1 MTPSFVHLHVHSEY
15 SLLDGA
21 CRVADLVARVKELGM
36 PAVAITDH
44 GSLGAAVQ
52 FHRAATA
59 AGIKP
64 ILGLELYVVPDRRDK
79 SQPRGEKP
87 THLTLLAEN
96 LTGWQNLIQLSTAAY
111 LEGYFYRPRA
121 DWELLQAHHEGV
133 ICLSGCMT
141 CKAARLLQ
149 EGDEESALAEVQ
161 RLAELFGP
169 SNLFVEMQDAG
180 MPEQREL
187 VPRLARLAERAGV
200 GAVATNDV
208 HYLRHEDA
216 HAHDALLCIQTQ
228 AFLADEDRMRFKT
241 DEFYLKTAEEM
252 RVRFAAYPV
261 ACDATLEIAARC
273 AVELPLGQILLP
285 SYPVPDGQ
293 TESSFLRERCAEGI
307 RRRYGADPPAEVRER
322 LEYELGVI
330 GDMGFDAYFLIVW
343 DYVKFAKDSGIA
355 VGPGRGSAAGSIVS
369 YALGITDIDP
379 LKYDLLFERFLNPGR
394 KSMPDIDMDFAVAHR
409 DEVIRYV
416 AGKYGRDRVAQI
428 ITFGTMAARAAVRDA
443 ARVLSLPY
451 AVGDRIA
458 KMIPEKAPPATF
470 EEAMAAGSELDKA
483 YRTDP
488 QVKEVVDLARAL
500 EGIIRNDSIHAAGV
514 VISDKPL
521 TCYVPLQQK
530 GEAEVVTQF
539 GMGDI
544 EKIGLL
550 KMDFLGL
557 RNLDVMEAAQRL
569 IAETTGERI
578 DLSGLPLDD
587 AKTYEMLRRGDSEG
601 VFQFESSGMQAA
613 LREVGP
619 TEFEDLIAIVALFR
633 PGPASY
639 IPTYARNKRR
649 PAGIKYDHELL
660 RPILE
665 PTYGVTIYQ
674 EQYMAIARRVAGFS
688 PAQADDLRKAIGK
701 KNKELMASL
710 QEPLMAGLRASG
722 IPDVTVRKLWSDF
735 LATGDYSF
743 NKSHA
748 ACYAM
753 IAYQTAWLKAN
764 YPVEYMAALITSVM
778 NTKDQVPFYV
788 NQCHEMGIR
797 VLPPDVNESGN
808 DFTVVGS
815 SIRFGL
821 NAVKGVGKSAVLDII
836 RAREGGRIVSL
847 YDFCAR
853 VESTAVNKR
862 TLEALVKCGALDSTG
877 ATRKGM
883 LEALP
888 LAMAEGE
895 QKRKARAIGQTD
907 LFGMLGGGN
916 GGGGDAG
923 AAGGDAVFHHP
934 PISTEEYDRDKLL
947 AMEKEA
953 LGLFVSSHPLEGLR
967 DQLHEEIDTPVAR
980 LGEARDG
987 VAVWSGGLVAG
998 LQRRSMK
1005 NGGIMATFRLED
1017 VDGGCEVLAFNDVYE
1032 QSRHLLVE
1040 DNMVK
1045 VKGRVD
1051 RRSEDETKLIAVEIK
1066 PFGGV
1071 SESRPLNVVVD
1082 ADRAQASLFDELREI
1097 LVSFPGAVPVVLTMV
1112 SRDGTAKVRLGDDLR
1127 VSPAHSLYAE
1137 LKALL
1142 GESCMELGRA

>member
-1 MTPSFVHLHVHSEY
+1 MTSSFVHLHVHSEY

-21 CRVADLVARVKELGM
+21 CRVADLVARAKELDM
-36 PAVAITDH
+36 PAVAVTDH

-52 FHRAATA
+52 FYRAAEA
-59 AGIKP
+59 AGVKP
-64 ILGLELYVVPDRRDK
+64 ILGLELYVVKDRRDK
-79 SQPRGEKP
+79 SQSREER

-96 LTGWQNLIQLSTAAY
+96 ITGWRNLIQLSTAAY
-111 LEGYFYRPRA
+111 LEGYFYRPRS
-121 DWELLQAHHEGV
+121 DWELLEAHHEGV
-133 ICLSGCMT
+133 ICLSGCMSG
-141 CKAARLLQ
+141 KAAKLLQ
-149 EGDEESALAEVQ
+149 QGDEGAALAEVR
-161 RLAELFGP
+161 RLAALFGP
-169 SNLFVEMQDAG
+169 DNVFVELQDAG
-180 MPEQREL
+180 MADQRDL
-187 VPRLARLAERAGV
+187 VPRLAGIAEQAGLRT
-200 GAVATNDV
+200 VATNDV

-228 AFLADEDRMRFKT
+228 SFLAEDKEKRMGFST
-241 DEFYLKTAEEM
+241 DEFYLKTPEEM
-252 RVRFAAYPV
+252 RERFAAYPE
-261 ACDATLEIAARC
+261 ACDVTLEIAARC
-273 AVELPLGQILLP
+273 NVELELGQILLP
-285 SYPVPDGQ
+285 TYPVPEGY
-293 TESSFLRERCAEGI
+293 TEERFLRERCEEGI
-307 RRRYGADPPAEVRER
+307 RRRYGSDPAPEVRER
-322 LEYELGVI
+322 LEFELGVI
-330 GDMGFDAYFLIVW
+330 NEMGFDAYFLIVW
-343 DYVKFAKDSGIA
+343 DYVKFAKDNDIA

-369 YALGITDIDP
+369 YALGITDLDP
-379 LKYDLLFERFLNPGR
+379 LEYDLLFERFLNPGR
-394 KSMPDIDMDFAVAHR
+394 KSMPDIDMDFEVKRR

-416 AGKYGRDRVAQI
+416 AGKYGQDRVAQI

-470 EEAMAAGSELDKA
+470 EEAMVAGGELEKA
-483 YRTDP
+483 YQTDP

-514 VISDKPL
+514 VISDRPL

-539 GMGDI
+539 GMSDI

-557 RNLDVMEAAQRL
+557 RNLDVMKAALKL
-569 IAETTGERI
+569 ILETTGERL
-578 DLSGLPLDD
+578 DLGALPLDD
-587 AKTYEMLRRGDSEG
+587 ARTYEMLRRGDSEG

-639 IPTYARNKRR
+639 IPTFARNKRN
-649 PAGIKYDHELL
+649 PKGIRYDHETL

-665 PTYGVTIYQ
+665 TTYGVTIYQ
-674 EQYMAIARRVAGFS
+674 EQYMAIARRVGGFS

-701 KNKELMASL
+701 KNMDLMNTL
-710 QEPLMAGLRASG
+710 QEPLMKGLEASG
-722 IPDVTVRKLWSDF
+722 VPQNVRTKLWNDF
-735 LATGDYSF
+735 LATGNYSF

-764 YPVEYMAALITSVM
+764 YPVEYMAALISSVM

-788 NQCHEMGIR
+788 NQCHDMGIQ

-821 NAVKGVGKSAVLDII
+821 NAVKGVGRSAVEGILKA
-836 RAREGGRIVSL
+836 RAGGRFSSV

-853 VESTAVNKR
+853 IESTAVNKR
-862 TLEALVKCGALDSTG
+862 TIEALIKCGALDSTG

-888 LAMAEGE
+888 LAMAEGD
-895 QKRKARAIGQTD
+895 QQRKARAIGQTD
-907 LFGMLGGGN
+907 LFGMLG
-916 GGGGDAG
+916 DG
-923 AAGGDAVFHHP
+923 ATGTASGGDAVLHRT
-934 PISTEEYDRDKLL
+934 PINSEEYDRDKLL

-953 LGLFVSSHPLEGLR
+953 LGLYVSSHPLEGLR
-967 DQLHEEIDTPVAR
+967 DQLHEEIDTPVTR

-987 VAVWSGGLVAG
+987 VAIWSGGLVAG
-998 LQRRSMK
+998 LQRRLMK
-1005 NGGIMATFRLED
+1005 NGGTMATFRLED

-1040 DNMVK
+1040 DNIVK

-1051 RRSEDETKLIAVEIK
+1051 RRSEDETKLIAMEVK
-1066 PFGGV
+1066 AFGGV

-1082 ADRAQASLFDELREI
+1082 AERAQARLFDELREI
-1097 LVSFPGAVPVVLTMV
+1097 LVNFPGTVPVVLTMV
-1112 SRDGTAKVRLGDDLR
+1112 TREGSAKVRLGDGLR

-1142 GESCMELGRA
+1142 GESCMEVGRA